1 MNLRDAHGARGG
13 RNRTGIRLLA
23 FLLLLGAAAAP
34 TASKAQAVNCS
45 DFPNNTIDGNVNPI
59 PPTNIGIDGNCTI
72 RNFPESNPLI
82 SNFDFFA
89 PGGGSWLIIF
99 DNVFHDGN
107 MSCNSNEIHQ
117 HKIWFTNGSSSGI
130 RESCRDL
137 FIPVEKIDK
146 QTPGAT
152 AAIGVPF
159 TYTLKIPVLFQP
171 GPEGEPGIVVDDQGS
186 PNELHSVTIWDDLN
200 ETGADL
206 TYVSHVAYVESSG
219 AALPHTF
226 SNLNGFLTF
235 DDFPIVPAGEQIILE
250 ITVVLDDSPA
260 NAPGTQFIN
269 TAKWDFGRLID
280 GVFFEPLPGEWGIS
294 PPMTIVGPDLVF
306 TKTGPATL
314 NLGEQG
320 DFTLD
325 VHNAGNGD
333 AWNAVILDRLPDG
346 PNGGMCDMA
355 PQILSARVFAA
366 DGMTPVPGKGPLTPG
381 TDFTLDFSGEP
392 RCELTLAVLTAAGV
406 IGADEHLV
414 ITYRTELDTDTGNG
428 VALTNVA
435 GATEW
440 FNGDSSNA
448 DRVRFARQV
457 TNGTVGTLDHQDAH
471 TVTTAFTGSFFEKTV
486 ANLTTG
492 ADPTT
497 GAAPGDTLRYT
508 LRLRTTDTPLDDVSF
523 RDDLGAMNTEAV
535 FVPGSLSLVAGSVPA
550 GADASNTNPN
560 GGTNGAGIIDIRN
573 LSVSADGEV
582 QVQFDIT
589 LQSIIPDGTIVTNQA
604 DLNDAGGDKIAD
616 SDDPN
621 VNGPADPDVDGDE
634 DPTRIVV
641 GSGPDFRVEKTSS
654 YVTGDPNVL
663 LAGETLRYT
672 ITVQNVGSADAF
684 DATIVDQI
692 PGNTSYVAGS
702 TTLNGIAVPDLAS
715 GVAPLTAGILVSAP
729 EDPTPGT
736 LHAVVPP
743 SQAHIAT
750 IVFDVVVDADV
761 VDGTIISNQAFVSA
775 PAQDVND
782 QPSDDPRTST
792 PDDPTRDVVGNF
804 PLLFAPKSAALE
816 IDMGTPGIVDPGDV
830 LRYTI
835 AIHNN
840 GSIPATM
847 ASLTDTV
854 PANTTYV
861 ANSVTLN
868 GLPVGQPDGGVFPL
882 AAGIPVSSADLTPP
896 LPGAGEGTISAGET
910 AIVQFDLRVDDGVP
924 SGTIISNQ
932 AVVGTDELP
941 DLLTDGDGDPA
952 TGPEPTIVVVGD
964 AQQLTISKQV
974 SVVGGGAAVAGAT
987 LEYVVTVRNVA
998 AVPAHFVEILDNL
1011 DEPDSGQL
1019 IYVDQSATMNGQIDG
1034 VSFAGSTL
1042 TADYFSAHGPLEPG
1056 QSIVLRFRATLEP
1069 TLAIGTT
1076 VTNVA
1081 RVFWNDPQQT
1091 ASASVSIN
1099 VGGVPGTGILSGTVW
1114 HDADFD
1120 NAPDGLERLL
1130 GSWTVELYRNG
1141 NLVHT
1146 SITDADGNFRML
1158 AVPPN
1163 DQTNEPYALVF
1174 SAPGAGPA
1182 TAALGV
1188 ADSDFSN
1195 DLQRID
1201 NIEVSQGSNLQNLN
1215 LPIDPNG
1222 VVYDALARSPIAG
1235 ATLSLLDAAS
1245 GTPLPDTC
1253 FDDPNQQDQVTLAD
1267 GWYKFIVNFSEAAC
1281 QSGGGY
1287 LIQVTPPGTGYVDGP
1302 SELIPPATSAA
1313 TLPFDVPACPGSAG
1327 DAVATTSGHC
1337 EAQVS
1342 ELAPGSGVAAGSSG
1356 TTYYMHLTL
1365 DDTAVPG
1372 SGEIFNNHLPLD
1384 RVLDGAVSITKTSP
1398 LLNVTRGQLVP
1409 YVITISNSI
1418 AIDLSDVVIVDR
1430 FPAGFRYIEGSA
1442 RFDDQPAEPAVNGL
1456 ELTWSNLVLGAEGRH
1471 TLKLLLAVGAGVSEG
1486 EFINRAQAVHALT
1499 GNALS
1504 GEAVATVRLVPD
1516 PTFDCT
1522 DVTGKVFDDHN
1533 RNGYQDGD
1541 EGGLSGVRLVTV
1553 QGLAATTDEHGRFHF
1568 TCAITPNESRG
1579 SNFVLKLDDRTLPSG
1594 YRPSSKP
1601 VQIKR
1606 ATRGKSLRFNFAAS
1620 IHRVVGLDI
1629 AGEVFEPDST
1639 EIRPQWRP
1647 RFGML
1652 VEELQKGPAV
1662 LRLSYLAD
1670 VEDERLAE
1678 RRLAAVKAEIMHA
1691 WSELECCYEL
1701 VIEPEVYWRLGAP
1714 PDKPKAVD
1722 R

>member
-1 MNLRDAHGARGG
+1 MGF
-13 RNRTGIRLLA
+13 RLLA
-23 FLLLLGAAAAP
+23 LLMLLGAAAAP
-34 TASKAQAVNCS
+34 TASNAQAVDCS
-45 DFPNNTIDGNVNPI
+45 DFPNSTIDGNVDPNP
-59 PPTNIGIDGNCTI
+59 PSNIGIDGNCTI
-72 RNFPESNPLI
+72 RNFPESNPLD
-82 SNFDFFA
+82 SNFEFYA

-99 DNVFHDGN
+99 DNVFHIGN
-107 MSCNSNEIHQ
+107 MSCNSNDIHQ

-130 RESCRDL
+130 RETCRDL

-146 QTPGAT
+146 QTPGPT
-152 AAIGVPF
+152 AAIRVPF
-159 TYTLKIPVLFQP
+159 TYTLRIPVLFQP

-206 TYVSHVAYVESSG
+206 DYVSHVAYLESNG

-235 DDFPIVPAGEQIILE
+235 DDFPIVPVGEQIILE

-260 NAPGTQFIN
+260 NTPGTQFVN
-269 TAKWDFGRLID
+269 TARWDFGRLID

-306 TKTGPATL
+306 SKTGPATL

-325 VHNAGNGD
+325 VHNIGNGD
-333 AWNAVILDRLPDG
+333 AWDATILDRLPDG
-346 PNGGMCDMA
+346 PNGGMCDTT
-355 PQILSARVFAA
+355 PQIMSARVFAA
-366 DGMTPVPGKGPLTPG
+366 DGVTPVPGKGPLVQG
-381 TDFTLDFSGEP
+381 SDFSLDFTAAP
-392 RCELTLAVLTAAGV
+392 RCELTLTMLNAAAV
-406 IGADEHLV
+406 IGGGEHL
-414 ITYRTELDTDTGNG
+414 IISYRTQLDSDTENG

-440 FNGDSSNA
+440 FNGDSSNP
-448 DRVRFARQV
+448 DRVEFARPV

-486 ANLTTG
+486 ANVTTG
-492 ADPTT
+492 TDPTT

-508 LRLRTTDTPLDDVSF
+508 LRLRTTDTPINDVSF
-523 RDDLGAMNTEAV
+523 RDDLGAMNAGAV
-535 FVPGSLSLVAGSVPA
+535 FVPGSLSLVAGTVPA

-560 GGTNGAGIIDIRN
+560 GGTNGAGTLDIRN
-573 LSVSADGEV
+573 LSVPVDSEV

-589 LQSIIPDGTIVTNQA
+589 LQSVIADGTIVTNQA
-604 DLNDAGGDKIAD
+604 DLIDAGGDKIAD

-621 VNGPADPDVDGDE
+621 VNGVANPDIDGDE
-634 DPTRIVV
+634 DPTRVV
-641 GSGPDFRVEKTSS
+641 IGSGPVFEVEKIST
-654 YVTGDPNVL
+654 YITGDPNVL

-672 ITVQNVGSADAF
+672 ITVQNVGSDDAS
-684 DATIVDQI
+684 DVVIVDQI
-692 PGNTSYVAGS
+692 PANTSYVAGS

-715 GVAPLTAGILVSAP
+715 GVAPLTAGILVSTP

-743 SQAHIAT
+743 SQGHIAT

-775 PAQDVND
+775 PDQDVND

-847 ASLTDTV
+847 VDLTDTV

-861 ANSVTLN
+861 ADSVTLN

-882 AAGIPVSSADLTPP
+882 AAGIPVGSSDLTPP
-896 LPGAGEGTISAGET
+896 VPAPGEGTISAGET
-910 AIVQFDLRVDDGVP
+910 AVVQFDLRVDDGVP

-932 AVVGTDELP
+932 AVAGSYELP
-941 DLLTDGDGDPA
+941 DLLTDGDGNPA

-974 SVVGGGAAVAGAT
+974 SVVGGGAATAGAV

-998 AVPAHFVEILDNL
+998 AVPAYYVEIVDNL
-1011 DEPDSGQL
+1011 DEPEPGQL
-1019 IYVDQSATMNGQIDG
+1019 IYVDQSATMNGQTNG
-1034 VSFAGSTL
+1034 LSFAGPTL
-1042 TADYFSAHGPLEPG
+1042 TADYSSVYGPLEPG

-1069 TLAIGTT
+1069 TLPIGTT
-1076 VTNVA
+1076 VTNTA
-1081 RVFWNDPQQT
+1081 RVYWNDPQQT

-1120 NAPDGLERLL
+1120 NALDGLERLL
-1130 GSWTVELYRNG
+1130 ENWTVQLYRNG
-1141 NLVHT
+1141 NRVHT
-1146 SITDADGNFRML
+1146 TVTDADGNYRML

-1163 DQTNEPYALVF
+1163 YQTDEPYALVF

-1195 DLQRID
+1195 YLQRID
-1201 NIEVSQGSNLQNLN
+1201 NIEVNEGSNLQSLN

-1235 ATLSLLDAAS
+1235 ATLTLLDAAS

-1267 GWYKFIVNFSEAAC
+1267 GWYKFIVSFSAGAC

-1287 LIQVTPPGTGYVDGP
+1287 LIRVTPPGTNYVDGP
-1302 SELIPPATSAA
+1302 SELIPPATTAA
-1313 TLPFDVPACPGSAG
+1313 TLPFDVPMCPGSVD
-1327 DAVATTSGHC
+1327 DAIPGTSQYC
-1337 EAQVS
+1337 EAQPS
-1342 ELAPGSGVAAGSSG
+1342 EFAPGSGVPARSSG
-1356 TTYYMHLTL
+1356 TNYYAHLAF
-1365 DDTAVPG
+1365 DDTALPG
-1372 SGEIFNNHLPLD
+1372 SGEIFNNHIPVD
-1384 RVLDGAVSITKTSP
+1384 PVLDGAVTITKTSP
-1398 LLNVTRGQLVP
+1398 MLNVTRGQLVP
-1409 YVITISNSI
+1409 YVITVSNSI
-1418 AIDLSDVVIVDR
+1418 AIDIQDVRIVDR
-1430 FPAGFRYIEGSA
+1430 FPAGFRYVEGSA
-1442 RFDDQPAEPAVNGL
+1442 RIDDQPAEPVVSGL

-1486 EFINRAQAVHALT
+1486 EFTNRAQAVHALT
-1499 GNALS
+1499 GNPLS
-1504 GEAVATVRLVPD
+1504 EEAFATVRLVPD

-1522 DVTGKVFDDHN
+1522 DVIGKVFDDHN

-1541 EGGLSGVRLVTV
+1541 EGGLPGVRLVTV

-1629 AGEVFEPDST
+1629 PGEVFEPDST

-1652 VEELQKGPAV
+1652 LEELQKGPAV

-1678 RRLAAVKAEIMHA
+1678 RRLKAVKAEIMHA
-1691 WSELECCYEL
+1691 WSELACCYEL